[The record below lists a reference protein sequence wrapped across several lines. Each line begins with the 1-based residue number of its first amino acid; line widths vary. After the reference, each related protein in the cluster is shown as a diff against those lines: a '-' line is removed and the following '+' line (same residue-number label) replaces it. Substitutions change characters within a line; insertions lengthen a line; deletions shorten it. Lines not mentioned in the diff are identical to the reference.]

1 MASVPGSLDLHGMFA
16 ALEGAA
22 APTPADPLADLAA
35 HADVARDRMRIF
47 DPACT
52 SDPAPQP
59 VAPRGR
65 RPGR

>member
-1 MASVPGSLDLHGMFA
+1 MPGSLDLHGMFA
-16 ALEGAA
+16 ALEGRAVP
-22 APTPADPLADLAA
+22 APLDPLAELAA
-35 HADVARDRMRIF
+35 AADVARDRMRIF

>member
-1 MASVPGSLDLHGMFA
+1 MPGSLDLNGMFA

-22 APTPADPLADLAA
+22 ATPVDPLTDLAA
-35 HADVARDRMRIF
+35 AADVARDRMRIF

>member
-1 MASVPGSLDLHGMFA
+1 VSGSLDLHGMFA
-16 ALEGAA
+16 ALERGVDH
-22 APTPADPLADLAA
+22 APAGPLEALAA
-35 HADVARDRMRIF
+35 SADVARERMRIF

-52 SDPAPQP
+52 TDPVPQV